1 MLQMDAAV
9 HTADQPAAPPALVSR
24 PRGTSGGMGL
34 KQVITRVEKMTATIL
49 GKGIRNACPSRQ
61 RDASCWIPSVRAQR
75 SCDTG
80 SGCRVRR
87 RGLAAGPG
95 RHCQSVVSSVGV
107 LGSAWVCAFILCLS
121 LINFKYTQVSKIHY
135 LN

>member
-1 MLQMDAAV
+1 MLRMDATV

-61 RDASCWIPSVRAQR
+61 RDASCWIPPCGHSAAVTQEVATACGDEALPRDQGDAVSQLLVQLAYSDQR
-75 SCDTG
+75 
-80 SGCRVRR
+80 GCAHLFCV
-87 RGLAAGPG
+87 
-95 RHCQSVVSSVGV
+95 
-107 LGSAWVCAFILCLS
+107 
-121 LINFKYTQVSKIHY
+121 
-135 LN
+135 